1 MNKVIPWLWAIVF
14 CAVVVLGAM
23 RYTPASIHTDIRA
36 LLPATESSAS
46 AEKILAHSAE
56 TSRDVWIL
64 VGMPTLDE
72 AAEAANLFMSQTRER
87 GLSVKS
93 PSEAFDIQ
101 SLAKELSAYR
111 NVLLTSEDK
120 SFLNEA
126 TDEQLLRRS
135 LSLLY
140 RPVSTSLLPFQD
152 DPLGTF
158 ENVLLQQSLPSRF
171 QFTGPCVNLRQTI
184 DGVRYCVLTIRSH
197 QAMNATGSMPL
208 TNVLREA
215 ENDVIKNYPNV
226 RIHAAGVPLISE
238 EVASNAANEASFIGL
253 ISTAA
258 IVALVALFFASVT
271 PLLITLAVLAVSL
284 VFASASVMALF
295 GEVHVLTIVFGATL
309 LGICVD
315 YVLHLLCAVSTGLS
329 GPEAQTKL
337 LRPLTLSLLTTG
349 IGYLVMAVS
358 PMPGLRQMAVFCI
371 AGLFAAYLNVV
382 FITARFLK
390 PAQASASAQ
399 LFARFFAKLPL
410 PQGSAKV
417 CFVVLLLV
425 ISCIGCLQLKTQN
438 ELALL
443 NRIPQSLLADAEF
456 IGQALSPTSPGQL
469 FVISASDTDAVLEK
483 AQQLQTKLEALAE
496 KGIIGRS
503 LNPTAFLPSQSLQ
516 NEVRALLDTAS
527 SRALKL
533 TTQALGTDFPT
544 VSPINQQP
552 LTLTAF
558 KEFSADSLNRFWL
571 TDTTLLVPLAGVTT
585 HSLPHLQAIAASM
598 EGVRFV
604 NTTAEVAESLAHYRD
619 SVFIA
624 LASALAVI
632 GIILALGIRKH
643 FMRFWLP
650 TPLSILLTL
659 GICGFAGIPFSLFTV
674 LPLVLVVGLGIDY
687 AIVLYSETNTIAAG
701 NSVFLAATSTLFAF
715 GLLAFSSTPA
725 LHWFGLTLAIAIG
738 VVMFITTLLRPL
750 RT

>member
-14 CAVVVLGAM
+14 CAVVALGVT
-23 RYTPASIHTDIRA
+23 RFTPASIHTDIRA

-46 AEKILAHSAE
+46 AEKILAHSTE
-56 TSRDVWIL
+56 ISRDVWIL

-72 AAEAANLFMSQTRER
+72 AAKAAELFATRTKER
-87 GLSVKS
+87 GLNIKS

-111 NVLLTSEDK
+111 NVLLTPEDK
-120 SFLNEA
+120 SFLSEA
-126 TDEQLLRRS
+126 TDDQLLRRS

-171 QFTGPCVNLRQTI
+171 QFTGPCVSLRQTI
-184 DGVRYCVLTIRSH
+184 NGVHYCVLTIRSH
-197 QAMNATGSMPL
+197 QAMDATGSTPL
-208 TNVLREA
+208 TNALREA
-215 ENDVIKNYPNV
+215 ESDVLENYPNV
-226 RIHAAGVPLISE
+226 QIHAAGVPLISE
-238 EVASNAANEASFIGL
+238 EVASSAATEASFIGL

-258 IVALVALFFASVT
+258 IVLLVALFFASVT
-271 PLLITLAVLAVSL
+271 PLLITLVVLAVSL

-329 GPEAQTKL
+329 GSEAQARL
-337 LRPLTLSLLTTG
+337 LKPLTLSLITTG

-371 AGLFAAYLNVV
+371 TGLLAAYLNTV
-382 FITARFLK
+382 FITAHFLK
-390 PAQASASAQ
+390 PAKASASAQ
-399 LFARFFAKLPL
+399 LFARFFSKLPPL
-410 PQGSAKV
+410 QGAGKAF
-417 CFVVLLLV
+417 FVTLLLIV
-425 ISCIGCLQLKTQN
+425 SCVGCLQLKTQN

-443 NRIPQSLLADAEF
+443 NRIPQSLLADTEF
-456 IGQALSPTSPGQL
+456 IGQVLSPTSSGQL
-469 FVISASDTDAVLEK
+469 FVISASDTDTVLEK
-483 AQQLQTKLEALAE
+483 AQTLQTELELLAGN
-496 KGIIGRS
+496 GIIGRT

-516 NEVRALLDTAS
+516 HELRTLWDSAS
-527 SRALKL
+527 HRALKL
-533 TTQALGTDFPT
+533 ASQTLGTDFPAMSS
-544 VSPINQQP
+544 VENQP
-552 LTLTAF
+552 LTLTEF
-558 KEFSADSLNRFWL
+558 KKFSTESFNRFWL
-571 TDTTLLVPLAGVTT
+571 TDTTLLVPLAGVTA

-619 SVFIA
+619 GVFIA
-624 LASALAVI
+624 LVSALIVI

-643 FMRFWLP
+643 FMHFWLP

-659 GICGFAGIPFSLFTV
+659 GICGFADIPFSLFTV

-687 AIVLYSETNTIAAG
+687 AIVLYSETNALSAG
-701 NSVFLAATSTLFAF
+701 NSVFLAAASTLFAF

-725 LHWFGLTLAIAIG
+725 LHWFGLTLSIAIG
-738 VVMFITTLLRPL
+738 VVLSVTTLLRPL